1 MCAISPFSP
10 CSWFPLYLRLMPKSC
25 TENTRTHMRE
35 ERRKWREVMHTKA
48 REATTTTD
56 GWTGNRHPPTSLD
69 GLSEQARGNRLRRV
83 LLQLQFLFSSPCY
96 LTTVVSLAA
105 FPGRMTA
112 IEGDF
117 FSRREIGGPGFL
129 IRSLPEASFFLLG
142 R

>member
-10 CSWFPLYLRLMPKSC
+10 CSWFPLYLLPMPKSC

-83 LLQLQFLFSSPCY
+83 LLQLQFLLPLLSDHRCFTRSIPRPYDGDRGRLLFPSRNWRTRIFDSISP
-96 LTTVVSLAA
+96 
-105 FPGRMTA
+105 
-112 IEGDF
+112 
-117 FSRREIGGPGFL
+117 GG
-129 IRSLPEASFFLLG
+129 FFLLG